1 MDEDK
6 GRQNFLFYRRW
17 YEQMRLLPNEEK
29 LLVYESICDYAFN
42 HVLTEMAYYLES
54 IMMNIRQ
61 TIDANERKQDAFCE
75 KQRRNVM
82 KRWERRDNES
92 ANAEDTTEYE
102 RIPRNTTEYDGIS
115 GNTKNTYNKEQ
126 GIETRNKEQGTKN
139 KEEIEEKKDKPF
151 SSSIET
157 SSIDP
162 QRLSRAREEENSEE
176 EKKAFMEK
184 RETAAEAAEFFAKV
198 KVSWNLAVSKAKIP
212 MIAKMTDIRRRAVA
226 ARAAQ
231 HGEAAVLD
239 VIQKAAASSFL
250 NGGNGRGFLAS
261 FDWVMRPTNF
271 LKVMEGNYDNR
282 PTSTTTTTNNTQ
294 NGTYPQRQNY
304 QGGRKDIYGRD
315 ADAYEQR
322 TREFEAYA
330 AAKLASSDPDKVEE
344 FPF

>member
-1 MDEDK
+1 MDEEK

-61 TIDANERKQDAFCE
+61 TIDANEKKQDAFLT
-75 KQRRNVM
+75 KQRENG
-82 KRWERRDNES
+82 KKGAATRWGNKNS
-92 ANAEDTTEYE
+92 GA
-102 RIPRNTTEYDGIS
+102 IS
-115 GNTKNTYNKEQ
+115 EMPNNGGATQSIATNSGAISEMPYNKEQ
-126 GIETRNKEQGTKN
+126 GIETRNRN
-139 KEEIEEKKDKPF
+139 KEDVVKKSEI
-151 SSSIET
+151 SMSIET

-176 EKKAFMEK
+176 EKSAFKEK
-184 RETAAEAAEFFAKV
+184 RETAAETAEFFAKV

-212 MIAKMTDIRRRAVA
+212 MIAKMTDIRKRAVA

-282 PTSTTTTTNNTQ
+282 PTATTTTTNNTQ

>member
-6 GRQNFLFYRRW
+6 ERLNFLFYRRW

-61 TIDANERKQDAFCE
+61 TIDANERKQDAFIE
-75 KQRRNVM
+75 QRRNAI
-82 KRWERRDNES
+82 KSRWAKQKNTNVELDDTDNTS
-92 ANAEDTTEYE
+92 EYE
-102 RIPRNTTEYDGIS
+102 RNTS
-115 GNTKNTYNKEQ
+115 GYNNKEQ

-176 EKKAFMEK
+176 EKNAFKAK
-184 RETAAEAAEFFAKV
+184 RETAAETAEFFAKV

-212 MIAKMTDIRRRAVA
+212 MIAKMTDIRKRAVA

-282 PTSTTTTTNNTQ
+282 PTTTTTTNNTQ

-330 AAKLASSDPDKVEE
+330 AAKLASSDPGKVEE

>member
-1 MDEDK
+1 MDEEK

-42 HVLTEMAYYLES
+42 HVLTEMVYYLES
-54 IMMNIRQ
+54 IMINIRQ

-75 KQRRNVM
+75 KQRRNIM
-82 KRWERRDNES
+82 KRWERRGNES
-92 ANAEDTTEYE
+92 ANAKD
-102 RIPRNTTEYDGIS
+102 TTEYDGIS

-126 GIETRNKEQGTKN
+126 GTRNKEEETRNRN
-139 KEEIEEKKDKPF
+139 KEDVVKKSEI
-151 SSSIET
+151 SMSIET

-176 EKKAFMEK
+176 EKSAFKEK
-184 RETAAEAAEFFAKV
+184 REKAAETAEFFAKV
-198 KVSWNLAVSKAKIP
+198 KVSWNLAASKAKIP
-212 MIAKMTDIRRRAVA
+212 MIAKMTDIRKRAVA

-282 PTSTTTTTNNTQ
+282 PTATTTTTNNTQ

>member
-6 GRQNFLFYRRW
+6 DRQNFLFYRRW

-54 IMMNIRQ
+54 IMTNIRQ
-61 TIDANERKQDAFCE
+61 TIDANERKQDAFIE
-75 KQRRNVM
+75 SRRAAART
-82 KRWERRDNES
+82 RWNS
-92 ANAEDTTEYE
+92 AANANKCKAMQTNARASDAMQD
-102 RIPRNTTEYDGIS
+102 NAQQC
-115 GNTKNTYNKEQ
+115 NNKEQ
-126 GIETRNKEQGTKN
+126 GIETRNRN
-139 KEEIEEKKDKPF
+139 KEDVVKKSEI
-151 SSSIET
+151 SMSIET

-176 EKKAFMEK
+176 EKSAFKEK
-184 RETAAEAAEFFAKV
+184 RETAAETAEFFAKV
-198 KVSWNLAVSKAKIP
+198 KVSWNLAASKAKIP
-212 MIAKMTDIRRRAVA
+212 MIAKMTDIRKRAVA

-282 PTSTTTTTNNTQ
+282 PTATTTTTNNTQ
-294 NGTYPQRQNY
+294 NGTYPQRQNH

>member
-1 MDEDK
+1 
-6 GRQNFLFYRRW
+6 
-17 YEQMRLLPNEEK
+17 MRLLPNEEK

-61 TIDANERKQDAFCE
+61 TIDANEKKQDAFCE
-75 KQRRNVM
+75 KQRRNIM
-82 KRWERRDNES
+82 KRWERRGNES
-92 ANAEDTTEYE
+92 ANAKD
-102 RIPRNTTEYDGIS
+102 TTEYDGIS

-126 GIETRNKEQGTKN
+126 GTRNKEEETRNRN
-139 KEEIEEKKDKPF
+139 KEDVVKKSEI
-151 SSSIET
+151 SMSIET

-176 EKKAFMEK
+176 EKSAFKEK
-184 RETAAEAAEFFAKV
+184 REKAAETAEFFAKV
-198 KVSWNLAVSKAKIP
+198 KVSWNLAASKAKIP
-212 MIAKMTDIRRRAVA
+212 MIAKMTDIRKRAVA

-250 NGGNGRGFLAS
+250 NGGNGHGFLAS

-282 PTSTTTTTNNTQ
+282 PTATTTTTNNTQ

>member
-1 MDEDK
+1 M
-6 GRQNFLFYRRW
+6 
-17 YEQMRLLPNEEK
+17 
-29 LLVYESICDYAFN
+29 
-42 HVLTEMAYYLES
+42 
-54 IMMNIRQ
+54 
-61 TIDANERKQDAFCE
+61 
-75 KQRRNVM
+75 
-82 KRWERRDNES
+82 
-92 ANAEDTTEYE
+92 
-102 RIPRNTTEYDGIS
+102 
-115 GNTKNTYNKEQ
+115 
-126 GIETRNKEQGTKN
+126 
-139 KEEIEEKKDKPF
+139 
-151 SSSIET
+151 SIET

-176 EKKAFMEK
+176 EKSAFKEK
-184 RETAAEAAEFFAKV
+184 RETAAETAEFFAKV

-212 MIAKMTDIRRRAVA
+212 MIAKMTDIRKRAVA

-282 PTSTTTTTNNTQ
+282 PTATTTTTNNTQ

>member
-1 MDEDK
+1 MDEEK
-6 GRQNFLFYRRW
+6 ERSFLFYRRW
-17 YEQMRLLPNEEK
+17 FEQMKRLPDAERLQ
-29 LLVYESICDYAFN
+29 VYDSICGYAFERI
-42 HVLTEMAYYLES
+42 VTQMAYYLES
-54 IMMNIRQ
+54 IMDNIRQ
-61 TIDANERKQDAFCE
+61 TINENAEKREAFCE

-82 KRWERRDNES
+82 KRWERRGNES

-115 GNTKNTYNKEQ
+115 GNTKNTYKV
-126 GIETRNKEQGTKN
+126 KDKV
-139 KEEIEEKKDKPF
+139 KDKVKVKIEEKKDKPF

-162 QRLSRAREEENSEE
+162 QRLSRAREEENSED

-282 PTSTTTTTNNTQ
+282 QQPTTTTTNNTQ